1 METIGFN
8 KKQASKG
15 SKARKTVVDDTK
27 VIGAHAD
34 YRREDFVFPRTQ
46 SLTMRDMEWADR
58 IKPMRPRVPNFVA
71 NLAFALFAA

>member
-1 METIGFN
+1 MGQKVNAVQTN
-8 KKQASKG
+8 KPIKMQARIDRS
-15 SKARKTVVDDTK
+15 AK

-46 SLTMRDMEWADR
+46 SLTMREIEWAAR

-71 NLAFALFAA
+71 NIAFAIFA